1 MAILTGTLTVRRY
14 RVAGEVPEGFRD
26 AYQEA
31 LQSYAFR
38 ETHDEG
44 RIDEI
49 AGWVEIQNLLDTSF
63 SDINRWLYDRY
74 LVFALRIDK
83 KTLPPKLFKAHLEK
97 REAAWC
103 AEHDRPRCPA
113 AVRKELKEKLQFEML
128 QRTLPRVSLYEACWN
143 VVDGRVLFHNLSDA
157 VNDRFRKL
165 FFQTFGLKLFP
176 EEPLDLLGPDGL
188 DLAEIL
194 LRTGGLDYRPEARP

>member
-1 MAILTGTLTVRRY
+1 MAILRGSLTVRRF
-14 RVAGEVPEGFRD
+14 RVAGSVPEGFRE

-38 ETHDEG
+38 ESHDAG
-44 RIDEI
+44 RMEEN
-49 AGWVEIQNLLDTSF
+49 AGWVEIHNLLDTTF
-63 SDINRWLYDRY
+63 ADINRWLYDRY
-74 LVFALRIDK
+74 LVFALRVDK
-83 KTLPPKLFKAHLEK
+83 KTLPSKLFRAHLEK

-113 AVRKELKEKLQFEML
+113 AVRKELKEQLQLEML
-128 QRTLPRVSLYEACWN
+128 GRTLPRVSVHEVCWN
-143 VVDGRVLFHNLSDA
+143 VVDDRLLFHNLSDS

-176 EEPLDLLGPDGL
+176 EEPLDLLGADGL
-188 DLAEIL
+188 DEAELL
-194 LRTGGLDYRPEARP
+194 LRTGGLDYRPEART